1 MTPSPSR
8 GGHAVVEDDA
18 GVASNR
24 TIDSRGFVFVA
35 FLVLLA
41 VTIARHEMW
50 RDEVQAWMIARS
62 SHSIGDVL
70 HNIRYEGHPALW
82 YLVLF
87 PISKLNRSP
96 ETMQVLQFVIAV
108 ANVGLVLKYAPF
120 SKLQKALFCGGYYV
134 IFDYGTISR
143 NYSLGFLFVTITCVI
158 ASSRHRW
165 PWCGLPLALLACTSA
180 FSSFVAV
187 GLLLGLIVDEV
198 VRHRRDEGAAPLSRV
213 VVAGALTFVALAA
226 AYAEASP
233 RGDAGTYRAWK
244 LSFDSGLAGSSVSA
258 VTRALAPLPKLQ
270 RAFWSTSLFDGHTAS
285 VAVVGVL
292 LFAGIAWSLHRSPG
306 ACVIWVSICAFVVL
320 FLYSKIQYGNA
331 SRYNGH
337 IFLGLMAALWLA
349 PTMARIGNAETDVR
363 ARRLLWTAILV
374 LQLIAGMFAVG
385 TDIRYP
391 FSDGRRVAGYIDRH
405 DLSGAVIIGVPD
417 RTTLTVAAYLD
428 RDLYYPNG
436 RRFGQYIVW
445 NEARGN
451 SVDTLG
457 QAVDRF
463 AKSVR
468 PVLVVSDR
476 ALAFASPGVRLRLL
490 TSEPRPIVPDERYW
504 LYQVEY
510 LVR

>member
-18 GVASNR
+18 GVASNPS
-24 TIDSRGFVFVA
+24 IDSRWFVFVA
-35 FLVLLA
+35 FLVLLG

-70 HNIRYEGHPALW
+70 HNIRFEGHPALW

-87 PISKLNRSP
+87 PISKLNRAP
-96 ETMQVLQFVIAV
+96 ETMQVLEFVIAA

-143 NYSLGFLFVTITCVI
+143 NYSIGFLFVTITCVI

-165 PWCGLPLALLACTSA
+165 PWCGVPLALLALTSA

-198 VRHRRDEGAAPLSRV
+198 VRHRRGERAVRLSRV
-213 VVAGALTFVALAA
+213 VVAGALALAALAA
-226 AYAEASP
+226 AYKEASP

-244 LSFDSGLAGSSVSA
+244 VSFDSGLAGTSMSA

-270 RAFWSTSLFDGHTAS
+270 RAFWSTSLFDGHTAI
-285 VAVVGVL
+285 VAVVGFL
-292 LFAGIAWSLHRSPG
+292 LVAGIAWSLRRRPG

-349 PTMARIGNAETDVR
+349 PTMVRMGDDETDAR
-363 ARRLLWTAILV
+363 ARRSLWTAILV
-374 LQLIAGMFAVG
+374 LQLVAGMFAVA

-391 FSDGRRVAGYIDRH
+391 FSDGRRVADYIDRQH
-405 DLSGAVIIGVPD
+405 LSGAVIIGVPD

-436 RRFGQYIVW
+436 RRFGQFIIW
-445 NEARGN
+445 DSARGT
-451 SVDTLG
+451 SVDTFA

-463 AKSVR
+463 ATSAR
-468 PVLVVSDR
+468 PVLVVSDH
-476 ALAFASPGVRLRLL
+476 ALAFPPPGVQLRLL
-490 TSEPRPIVPDERYW
+490 ASEPPSIVPDERFW
-504 LYQVEY
+504 LYRVQYV
-510 LVR
+510 VR